1 MNDYDKGFKDG
12 FIEGV
17 KDITFLCDLKIAALL
32 GAFSVV
38 LLIVVLILI

>member
-12 FIEGV
+12 FIAGV
-17 KDITFLCDLKIAALL
+17 EDVTYLNELKIAALL